1 MIIIIT
7 TNSID
12 LKQQINLKNT
22 KKIKSIGELDL
33 TISNSISLKDEVINF
48 CKKEN
53 IDWDCDVSTKWDP
66 IGKLEDTKES
76 PEILKDKFSKCCL
89 NSSGVI
95 PNVVRVI

>member
-33 TISNSISLKDEVINF
+33 TIKIFKNTYH
-48 CKKEN
+48 KK
-53 IDWDCDVSTKWDP
+53 
-66 IGKLEDTKES
+66 
-76 PEILKDKFSKCCL
+76 
-89 NSSGVI
+89 
-95 PNVVRVI
+95 